1 MVAVQIT
8 TTFIGFALVCA
19 ALAVPAGPG
28 KDLYEEF
35 VAENQLYSD
44 ERWQQYVRDI
54 GARLLAH
61 VPDHGKQYHFHV
73 LDGDQVNAFATGD
86 AYIFV
91 SRGLLAFL
99 NSEDQL
105 AAIIGHEI
113 GHVAG
118 RHTRKRRTSE
128 IAGKSIGM
136 IAAFVTGRRELYHD
150 VANPMTALIVSGY
163 GREMELEADRLGGE
177 FMARA
182 GYDPQ
187 AIIESVWVL
196 KDQQVFSKQTAGKV
210 PSYHGLFASHPRN
223 DQRLHA
229 AVAHARGLSTQS
241 FVEPIGDFW
250 ELIDGLAFGDAAA
263 TGLVQDETY
272 YHSGRRIVIEFPK
285 GWQVAAPMTQV
296 IARAPGGKEEGG
308 ITVARHQFVK
318 RTSPREYIV
327 DVLGRDDVKN
337 GEELE
342 INGNAA
348 FIGEVDVGESEAQL
362 QLIAVL
368 YRRRDV
374 FLFKGECGPK
384 GDPAR
389 LRAQFRQTL
398 EKLRRMNAEDLQIAN
413 SRRVE
418 VIVAKPGQTYAEL
431 AERSSLASFPE
442 DTLRLIN
449 ADYPHGEPTAG
460 DYVKVVR

>member
-1 MVAVQIT
+1 MVAVRVT
-8 TTFIGFALVCA
+8 ATSIGFAFVCI
-19 ALAVPAGPG
+19 ALTASAGAG
-28 KDLYEEF
+28 KDLYEEL
-35 VAENQLYSD
+35 VADNQLYLD

-61 VPDHGKQYHFHV
+61 TPDHGKQYHFHV

-91 SRGLLAFL
+91 SRGLVAFL

-105 AAIIGHEI
+105 AAVIGHEI
-113 GHVAG
+113 GHVVG
-118 RHTRKRRTSE
+118 RHLRKKRTST

-136 IAAFVTGRRELYHD
+136 IAALVTGRGELYHD

-163 GREMELEADRLGGE
+163 GREMELEADQLGGE

-187 AIIESVWVL
+187 AIIETVWVL
-196 KDQQVFSKQTAGKV
+196 KDQQVFSKQVAGKV

-229 AVAHARGLSTQS
+229 AVAYARKLATQS
-241 FVEPIGDFW
+241 FVEPVGDFW
-250 ELIDGLAFGDAAA
+250 ELIDGVAFGDAAA
-263 TGLVQDETY
+263 AGLVLDETY
-272 YHSGRRIVIEFPK
+272 YHSGRRIVIEFPE
-285 GWQVAAPMTQV
+285 GWRVAAPKTQV
-296 IARAPGGKEEGG
+296 IARAPGGKEEGS
-308 ITVARHQFVK
+308 ITVARHAFVK
-318 RTSPREYIV
+318 RKSPEEYV
-327 DVLGRDDVKN
+327 TDVLGRDVTA

-348 FIGEVDVGESEAQL
+348 FIGEVDTGESEAQL

-368 YRRRDV
+368 YRRKDV

-389 LRAQFRQTL
+389 LREQFRQTL
-398 EKLRRMNAEDLQIAN
+398 DKLRQMNAEDLQIAN
-413 SRRVE
+413 SRRIK
-418 VIVAKPGQTYAEL
+418 VIVAEPGQTYAEL
-431 AERSSLASFPE
+431 AESSSLALFPE
-442 DTLRLIN
+442 DTLRLMN